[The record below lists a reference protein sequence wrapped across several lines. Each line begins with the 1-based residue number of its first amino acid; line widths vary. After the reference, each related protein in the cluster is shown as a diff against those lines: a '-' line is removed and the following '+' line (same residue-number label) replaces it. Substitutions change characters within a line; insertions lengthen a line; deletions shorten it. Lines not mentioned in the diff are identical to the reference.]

1 MGRISHDF
9 YESKDYN
16 GYNGVNTALTQSEH
30 FISRIITMLDHPVYV
45 RMPTEDENPY
55 FKRQSAAEVVISVA
69 MMAQQAGWMRLHGFV
84 VLPEAL
90 EMVTSP
96 IKQGVAGM
104 VAHLQAETI
113 PLLTV
118 LLTDARFVWGRR
130 YTQIDLTTQRALDAR
145 LNMLLLA
152 PVANG
157 ITSTAEEFPYSSAN
171 PRYKSTVSVYAGF
184 GLKNGSGA
192 DSAASALAGQPTNN
206 GGSLVG
212 VLASSPSAE
221 PTAEA
226 GSNGAA
232 AHVNGAAATPA
243 PAAEVVTVES
253 SAPASGSAGAKP

>member
-1 MGRISHDF
+1 
-9 YESKDYN
+9 
-16 GYNGVNTALTQSEH
+16 
-30 FISRIITMLDHPVYV
+30 MLEHPVYV
-45 RMPTEDENPY
+45 RIPTEDEIPY
-55 FKRQSAAEVVISVA
+55 FRRQSAAEVVISVV

-118 LLTDARFVWGRR
+118 LLSDARMIWARR
-130 YTQIDLTTQRALDAR
+130 FAQIDLTTQRALDAR

-157 ITSTAEEFPYSSAN
+157 ITAMAEEFPYSSAN

-184 GLKNGSGA
+184 MKTAEATSALMLAAAPAVPIPAAVSVAVPAAVLLNGSSGSKTTTPEIVQEPQPPA
-192 DSAASALAGQPTNN
+192 RPATVVATPDSAATSA
-206 GGSLVG
+206 
-212 VLASSPSAE
+212 
-221 PTAEA
+221 
-226 GSNGAA
+226 
-232 AHVNGAAATPA
+232 
-243 PAAEVVTVES
+243 
-253 SAPASGSAGAKP
+253 